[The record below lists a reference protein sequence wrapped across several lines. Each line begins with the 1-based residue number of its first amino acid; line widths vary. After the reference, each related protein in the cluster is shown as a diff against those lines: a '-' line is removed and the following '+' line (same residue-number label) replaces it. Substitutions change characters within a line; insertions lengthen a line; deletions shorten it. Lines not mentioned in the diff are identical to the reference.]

1 MRKNSKS
8 AWTQDDEKY
17 LIDNYKQTPYAEL
30 AEKLGRSK
38 QAITARISLL
48 GLDTKRN
55 LIGMY
60 HDRIIKLAR
69 ELIAKR
75 LGHTDTLM
83 IRRVYGHLLK
93 ETEDKGNRMIVGFL

>member
-38 QAITARISLL
+38 QSVTARISLL
-48 GLDTKRN
+48 GLDRRRRPSFVKLQKLCGCKN
-55 LIGMY
+55 N
-60 HDRIIKLAR
+60 RIKCR
-69 ELIAKR
+69 KIAS
-75 LGHTDTLM
+75 GSM
-83 IRRVYGHLLK
+83 G
-93 ETEDKGNRMIVGFL
+93 KG

>member
-8 AWTQDDEKY
+8 AWTQDDEQY
-17 LIDNYKQTPYAEL
+17 LIDNYKQTPYVEL

-69 ELIAKR
+69 DSDSYADIAR
-75 LGHTDTLM
+75 ALDVDISPLSQY
-83 IRRVYGHLLK
+83 ILLP
-93 ETEDKGNRMIVGFL
+93 